1 MQALR
6 VVADLHI
13 HSRFSR
19 ATSQNIDITEITRYA
34 KIKGLKLVGTGDF
47 THPKWFGELSDDLI
61 EVEDSSLY
69 GSRNHPDS
77 PVRYMLTAEVCTTYY
92 VNGKNKR
99 IHHVIFTPSL
109 ETASQIS
116 DRLKKYGDLTVD
128 GRPFLE
134 MTSAQLVEEVMEV
147 SDMNEIV
154 PAHVWTPWFSLFGA
168 FSGFDTIED
177 CYEDMTKHIHAL
189 ETGLSSDPPMNWR
202 LSSLDRFTLISNSD
216 CHSHWPWRI
225 GREANV
231 FEFDKLTYGEVVDT
245 IRKKDSKRFKFTI
258 ETNPAYGKYHWS
270 GHRKCNISLPPED
283 AMKYGN
289 SCPKCGRK
297 LTRGVD
303 QRIEELAD
311 RPADYVP
318 EDVIGYKH
326 LLPLHEI
333 IKAVIRVSS
342 VATKKVWSIYN
353 PLIKRFGDEYTVLMD
368 APQEEME
375 KVVDAKVGDAVV
387 RVREE
392 KARVIPGYDGV
403 YGELVLFE
411 EEQEV
416 MEPQKPKQKSMSDFI

>member
-1 MQALR
+1 
-6 VVADLHI
+6 
-13 HSRFSR
+13 
-19 ATSQNIDITEITRYA
+19 
-34 KIKGLKLVGTGDF
+34 
-47 THPKWFGELSDDLI
+47 
-61 EVEDSSLY
+61 
-69 GSRNHPDS
+69 
-77 PVRYMLTAEVCTTYY
+77 
-92 VNGKNKR
+92 
-99 IHHVIFTPSL
+99 
-109 ETASQIS
+109 
-116 DRLKKYGDLTVD
+116 
-128 GRPFLE
+128 
-134 MTSAQLVEEVMEV
+134 
-147 SDMNEIV
+147 
-154 PAHVWTPWFSLFGA
+154 
-168 FSGFDTIED
+168 
-177 CYEDMTKHIHAL
+177 
-189 ETGLSSDPPMNWR
+189 MNWR